1 MKKEDIQLIVAL
13 EPVEMGVV
21 KIELRPLGY
30 YLKMRKKMKDGN
42 VAHLQ
47 DIISYDEAES
57 AILPVALFEYTI
69 QKMVDAME
77 KLLGA
82 FKITSDKLR
91 SEKFTGY

>member
-47 DIISYDEAES
+47 DIISYDEAENAS
-57 AILPVALFEYTI
+57 FPVALFELHIKT
-69 QKMVDAME
+69 MLDAME
-77 KLLGA
+77 KHI
-82 FKITSDKLR
+82 KWSDW
-91 SEKFTGY
+91 EKS